1 MTPIQTFGATQAPS
15 NMMFPTAAYLQ
26 ASQNAAETRAR
37 GMEAMGKGIASG
49 ISSVAGAYK
58 EYKDDEAKFNATK
71 KMYKLFGGSLDEET
85 RKEFDSF
92 FADTS
97 LSIREKN
104 AASPAIMQF
113 LGAAQQQ
120 KGRERVAEIMADSRL
135 DVANARNPPPRPR
148 PQFDAT
154 QGADPYSYPANPP
167 KATFVAEQS
176 NVPYM
181 IQRQPDQPQPM
192 QQQPRG
198 KLPRTRWNDTTKK
211 MEFLNPQGTRYIE
224 EPDDELM
231 FGSDLRITPF

>member
-1 MTPIQTFGATQAPS
+1 MTPLQTFGANAAPS
-15 NMMFPTAAYLQ
+15 NMQFPTAAYLQ
-26 ASQNAAETRAR
+26 ASQNAAEMRAR

-97 LSIREKN
+97 LSTREKN
-104 AASPAIMQF
+104 AAAPAIMQF

-120 KGRERVAEIMADSRL
+120 KGRERVAEIMGENRL

-154 QGADPYSYPANPP
+154 QGADPYNYPTNPP

-181 IQRQPDQPQPM
+181 IQRQPDQPQPTMGPLSNMPKIRQDPQTGRM
-192 QQQPRG
+192 QFWSPG
-198 KLPRTRWNDTTKK
+198 AK
-211 MEFLNPQGTRYIE
+211 RYVDE
-224 EPDDELM
+224 TEDDLL
-231 FGSDLRITPF
+231 FGPDLRITPF

>member
-37 GMEAMGKGIASG
+37 GMEAMGKGIAGG
-49 ISSVAGAYK
+49 ISGVAGAYK

-97 LSIREKN
+97 LSTREKN

-120 KGRERVAEIMADSRL
+120 KGRERVAEIMAGNRL
-135 DVANARNPPPRPR
+135 DVAALKNPPPAPR
-148 PQFDAT
+148 PAFNVSPTVDPLDLPVGASPAAPQMLQQMPPT
-154 QGADPYSYPANPP
+154 QGAPSLNAMPKVRQNPV
-167 KATFVAEQS
+167 TGE
-176 NVPYM
+176 
-181 IQRQPDQPQPM
+181 
-192 QQQPRG
+192 
-198 KLPRTRWNDTTKK
+198 
-211 MEFLNPQGTRYIE
+211 MEFWSPSAKRYIP
-224 EPDDELM
+224 EP
-231 FGSDLRITPF
+231 F